1 VGLLLL
7 AHLVAAVLAPLLV
20 RWWGRSAY
28 YALALVPAA
37 GFAWLAAQLSTV
49 LDGGTVDERTTWI
62 PALDLDVTL
71 RLDSLALA
79 VAALVTG
86 VGALVLVYCARYFE
100 PGDEGLGRFAG
111 VLMAFAGSMLGL
123 VVADD
128 MLLLYVFW
136 ELTTVFSFLLIGG
149 SGAKVAGRRAAQ
161 QALIVTTAGGLAM
174 LVGLIMIG
182 QASGSYLLSEVVAN
196 PGTGPVVTVGVLLML
211 AGAVTK
217 SAMVPFH
224 FWLPAAM
231 EAPTPTSAY
240 LHAAAMVKA
249 GIYLVARLAPGF
261 ADTPGWKP
269 VVIGLGLA
277 TMLLGG
283 YRALR
288 QYDLK
293 LLLAFGTVSQLG
305 FLMVLV
311 GTGSR
316 EAAAAGIAML
326 LAHGL
331 FKSTLFLVVGV
342 VDHTCGTRDLRE
354 INGLGKRLPVLAVI
368 ASLAGASMA
377 GLPPL
382 LGFVGKEAAFTAF
395 LDGGLESR
403 VWASL
408 TLLGLLLG
416 SVLTVAYTAR
426 FLWGAFGTGGSLRR
440 CAADRPSPEHLHR
453 PGPAF
458 LAAPAVLA
466 VLGLLAGPFSG
477 LLEPLV
483 APYADT
489 LPMVA
494 EEAEELALW
503 HGWQPALLLSLV
515 TLGGGLALFAARDLV
530 ARLQRRVAV
539 DASADEGYWHTM
551 RGLDV
556 VAQTTTRTTQRG
568 SLPTYLGVVLVVLV
582 ALPGSMLVFRAPWPD
597 DLRAW
602 DTPAQALI
610 GLVVLGAAALAVR
623 IRQRLSAVLVVGVT
637 GYGVGLLFAL
647 QGAPDLAL
655 TQFLVETLTL
665 VTFVLVLRKLPKDI
679 SDRHRAKERTA
690 RGLIAVAVGL
700 LMGGVGIVALGARTA
715 TPVSVDYPQQAYDF
729 GGGENIVNVILV
741 DIRAWDTMLEVSLL
755 VVVATGVASLVF
767 LRERTG
773 SVARATGEVSTSE
786 AARRAPRDRWLAASA
801 TLAPQRRSVILE
813 VVTRV
818 LFHTIVVLSVYLLFS
833 GHNVP
838 GGGFAGGLVA
848 GLALVLRYLAGGR
861 YELGEAAPVDP
872 GKLLGGGLLL
882 AGGTGIA
889 GLVLGADALQTTI
902 LQGTFPVLGDVKLV
916 TALFFDT
923 GVYLIVIGLVL
934 DVLRSL
940 GAQIDADDEADDDED
955 DRPSE
960 DGDGS
965 GTGAVGA
972 GVGASRPGD
981 PRPPTPEGGD
991 R

>member
-7 AHLVAAVLAPLLV
+7 AHLAAAVLAPVLV

-37 GFAWLAAQLSTV
+37 GFGWLLAQLSTV

-71 RLDSLALA
+71 RLDVLALS

-86 VGALVLVYCARYFE
+86 VGALVFVYCARYFE

-111 VLMAFAGSMLGL
+111 TLMAFAGSMLGL

-161 QALIVTTAGGLAM
+161 QALVVTTAGGLAM
-174 LVGLIMIG
+174 LVGLVMVG

-196 PGTGPVVTVGVLLML
+196 PGSGPQVTVGIMLVL

-269 VVIGLGLA
+269 VLIGLGLA

-305 FLMVLV
+305 FLMVLL

-316 EAAAAGIAML
+316 EAAAAGLAML

-331 FKSTLFLVVGV
+331 FKSTLFLCVGV
-342 VDHTCGTRDLRE
+342 VDHACGTRDLRE
-354 INGLGKRLPVLAVI
+354 ISGLGRRLPVLAVT
-368 ASLAGASMA
+368 AGLAAASMA

-403 VWASL
+403 TWALL
-408 TLLGLLLG
+408 TLLGLVLG

-426 FLWGAFGTGGSLRR
+426 FLWGAFGSGGAVRR
-440 CAADRPSPEHLHR
+440 CAAGEPRPAHLHR

-458 LAAPAVLA
+458 LAAPVLLA
-466 VLGLLAGPFSG
+466 ALGLLAGPFSY

-489 LPMVA
+489 LPLVA
-494 EEAEELALW
+494 EEAEELKIW
-503 HGWQPALLLSLV
+503 HGLQPALLLSLV
-515 TLGGGLALFAARDLV
+515 TVLGGLALFTGRDAV
-530 ARLQRRVAV
+530 ARLQRRIAV

-551 RGLDV
+551 RGLDR
-556 VAQTTTRTTQRG
+556 VAQTSTRSTQRG
-568 SLPTYLGVVLVVLV
+568 SLPTYLGVILTVLV
-582 ALPGSMLVFRAPWPD
+582 ALPGSVLVFRAPWPD
-597 DLRAW
+597 AVRPW
-602 DTPAQALI
+602 DTPVQA
-610 GLVVLGAAALAVR
+610 VVGVVILGAAALAVR

-637 GYGVGLLFAL
+637 GYGVGVLFAL

-679 SDRHRAKERTA
+679 SERHRAKERTA
-690 RGLIAVAVGL
+690 RGVIALAVGA
-700 LMGGVGIVALGARTA
+700 LMAGVGVVALGARTA
-715 TPVSVDYPQQAYDF
+715 TPVSVDFPEQAYSF
-729 GGGENIVNVILV
+729 GGGENIVNVTLV
-741 DIRAWDTMLEVSLL
+741 DIRAWDTLLEISLL

-767 LRERTG
+767 IRQRTG
-773 SVARATGEVSTSE
+773 AVARATGDS
-786 AARRAPRDRWLAASA
+786 ARGARGRRAPRDRWLAASA
-801 TLAPQRRSVILE
+801 TLSPQRRSVILE

-872 GKLLGGGLLL
+872 GKLLGSGLLL
-882 AGGTGIA
+882 AGTTGIA
-889 GLVLGADALQTTI
+889 GLVLGVDALQTTI
-902 LQGTFPVLGDVKLV
+902 LQQTLPVLGDVKLV
-916 TALFFDT
+916 TSLFFDI
-923 GVYLIVIGLVL
+923 GVYLIVVGLVL

-940 GAQIDADDEADDDED
+940 GAQIDADDEHGDDD
-955 DRPSE
+955 
-960 DGDGS
+960 
-965 GTGAVGA
+965 
-972 GVGASRPGD
+972 GD
-981 PRPPTPEGGD
+981 PAEGQALATTGGGA